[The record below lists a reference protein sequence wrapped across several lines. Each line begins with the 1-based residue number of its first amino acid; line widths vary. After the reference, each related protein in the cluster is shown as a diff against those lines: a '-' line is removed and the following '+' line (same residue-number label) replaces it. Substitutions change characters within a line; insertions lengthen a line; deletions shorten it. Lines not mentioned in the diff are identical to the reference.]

1 MKKLLILVPMF
12 ALVAMPLAVQSV
24 EASSGDE
31 LEVEQSKG
39 SDPLITPGYSPIFE
53 WAPEEQPILTKG
65 PGASFEKEFLQV
77 MLTHFGF
84 ETDIDG
90 IFGEHTEQQVK
101 NLQADQ
107 GITQSG
113 VVDVDTW
120 TILQEEY
127 GKKIFTEEKAITFAE
142 EALDND
148 DLRFG
153 IVGYKDVIPEN
164 RSYYKVQAKS
174 QELIDNGGSGTVG
187 YYDVYNN
194 GEVVESDPP
203 K

>member
-1 MKKLLILVPMF
+1 MKKLLILLPMF
-12 ALVAMPLAVQSV
+12 ALVAMPLGVQSV
-24 EASSGDE
+24 EASPDHE
-31 LEVEQSKG
+31 QETEQSKG
-39 SDPLITPGYSPIFE
+39 SDALITPGYSPIFE
-53 WAPEEQPILTKG
+53 WTPEEQPILQKG
-65 PGASFEKEFLQV
+65 PGTSFEKEFLQV

-90 IFGEHTEQQVK
+90 IFGAHTEQQVK

-107 GITQSG
+107 GIAQSG
-113 VVDVDTW
+113 IVDVDTW
-120 TILQEEY
+120 VVLQEEY
-127 GKKIFTEEKAITFAE
+127 GEKIFTEEKAITFAE

-153 IVGYKDVIPEN
+153 IVGYKDVISEN

-174 QELIDNGGSGTVG
+174 QELIDHGGSGTVG

-194 GEVVESDPP
+194 GEVVESEPP